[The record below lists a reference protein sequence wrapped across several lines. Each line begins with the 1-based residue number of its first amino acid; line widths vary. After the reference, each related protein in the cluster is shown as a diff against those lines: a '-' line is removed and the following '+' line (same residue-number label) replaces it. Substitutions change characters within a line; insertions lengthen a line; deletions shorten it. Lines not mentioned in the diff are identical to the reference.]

1 MSNSTNIHLDISKS
15 VDVNQKQLKCMV
27 FVMNAIEKGWAVKK
41 QGDEYIFTKKHEGKR
56 EIFRENYLE
65 TFIQTNFNMDI
76 LKNNWTPLTTARN
89 MQPCFTIISQV
100 HIINE
105 LKYWNFDWLSSSPK
119 LFSNIFKNSI
129 G

>member
-1 MSNSTNIHLDISKS
+1 MPNSTNIHLDVSES
-15 VDVNQKQLKCMV
+15 VDVNPKQLKCMV

-76 LKNNWTPLTTARN
+76 LKNNWTP
-89 MQPCFTIISQV
+89 FTIPRSKYAAKLYDSQ
-100 HIINE
+100 
-105 LKYWNFDWLSSSPK
+105 SR
-119 LFSNIFKNSI
+119 
-129 G
+129 GR

>member
-1 MSNSTNIHLDISKS
+1 MPNSTNIHLDISKS

-76 LKNNWTPLTTARN
+76 LKNN
-89 MQPCFTIISQV
+89 
-100 HIINE
+100 
-105 LKYWNFDWLSSSPK
+105 
-119 LFSNIFKNSI
+119 
-129 G
+129 